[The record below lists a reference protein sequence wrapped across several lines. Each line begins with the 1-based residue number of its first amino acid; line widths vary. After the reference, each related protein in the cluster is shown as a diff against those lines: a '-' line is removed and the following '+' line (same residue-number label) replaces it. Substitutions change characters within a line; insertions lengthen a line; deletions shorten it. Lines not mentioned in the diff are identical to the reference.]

1 MNADYLI
8 YSSHKTSTQSLK
20 WTLIKSG
27 YQCVNCHTLQYNLT
41 RTMSDY
47 FNKSNP
53 LTHVSFIKYLEDY
66 KKTNGKKLKIISTI
80 RNPIDRLISSFFQTF
95 HSDEIIFKKQQS
107 KNTTIMKNTNQFL
120 LNKYIKHI
128 INDDIKHRKESLSEM
143 SEIFNMNII
152 KSLVKKENYYYLEH
166 DLFELYVLNFKNIID
181 NDNNLDY
188 INHCLN
194 TKCANMQKHN
204 LSSDKLYYPKY
215 ISIKKLIPQHVHDVI
230 KIRYNDIITLFQ

>member
-1 MNADYLI
+1 MNLDYLI

-20 WTLIKSG
+20 STLKASG
-27 YQCVNCHTLQYNLT
+27 YNCVHCHTLQYNLT
-41 RTMSDY
+41 RTMSEY
-47 FNKSNP
+47 FNTSNP
-53 LTHVSFIKYLEDY
+53 LTHISFIKYLEDY

-95 HSDEIIFKKQQS
+95 HTDEITFQKQDL

-128 INDDIKHRKESLSEM
+128 INDDMRHRKESLSEM

-166 DLFELYVLNFKNIID
+166 DLFELYVLNFNNIINND
-181 NDNNLDY
+181 HDNNLRY
-188 INHCLN
+188 INDCLN
-194 TKCANMQKHN
+194 TKCANIQKHN
-204 LSSDKLYYPKY
+204 LSSDKIYYQN
-215 ISIKKLIPQHVHDVI
+215 ISMLK
-230 KIRYNDIITLFQ
+230 N